1 MTGRGNVSR
10 FQLKGQS
17 RAGIG
22 GPRYLPGSAPHR
34 LTHLGLACPARHA
47 GGGAGLAK
55 WQQKTVALSSGIQLR
70 GGCREPWRS
79 PPRPRLRLAPGL
91 WAQE

>member
-17 RAGIG
+17 RAGIR

-47 GGGAGLAK
+47 GGGGPGE
-55 WQQKTVALSSGIQLR
+55 VAAED
-70 GGCREPWRS
+70 GGVEQRHPAQR
-79 PPRPRLRLAPGL
+79 RLP
-91 WAQE
+91 

>member
-47 GGGAGLAK
+47 GAGGGGPGE
-55 WQQKTVALSSGIQLR
+55 VAAED
-70 GGCREPWRS
+70 GGVEQRHPAQR
-79 PPRPRLRLAPGL
+79 RLP
-91 WAQE
+91 

>member
-47 GGGAGLAK
+47 GGGGGPGE
-55 WQQKTVALSSGIQLR
+55 VAAED
-70 GGCREPWRS
+70 GGVEQRHPAQR
-79 PPRPRLRLAPGL
+79 RLP
-91 WAQE
+91 